1 MTTFAADAGTWRA
14 KARKYRAI
22 ARANVQNSLAYA
34 WDAVTPGIF
43 VMIFIFIFA
52 QIWKVTFAAQNTDVI
67 NGLTLNMT
75 IWYFVWAELVQISK
89 IEPVTT
95 IQNEVKDG
103 SLAYTLGRPY
113 NYVLYH
119 FFHGLGG
126 VGIRMVAVVSFGSL
140 VAWTQTGPL
149 ASFRL
154 EVMPL
159 VIFVTAM
166 AFILDY
172 CIMAMIGLLAFF
184 FEDVMAFRFI
194 YSKITFVLGGL
205 LIPVDFLPD
214 TVQSI
219 ARVLPFNLVVYS
231 PAKLFVA
238 WDWDQFGF
246 IVVMQ
251 IFWIGIMAGLLAVFY
266 RYGVKRVTINGG

>member
-34 WDAVTPGIF
+34 WDALAPGIF
-43 VMIFIFIFA
+43 ATIFIFIFA
-52 QIWKVTFAAQNTDVI
+52 QIWKVTFATQNTGVI

-75 IWYFVWAELVQISK
+75 IWYFVWAELVQLSK
-89 IEPVTT
+89 IDPVTT

-119 FFHGLGG
+119 FFRGLGG
-126 VGIRMVAVVSFGSL
+126 VGIRMVAVLAFGSF
-140 VAWTQTGPL
+140 VAWTQAGLL

-154 EVMPL
+154 ELMPL
-159 VIFVTAM
+159 VLFVTAL
-166 AFILDY
+166 AFVLDY

-219 ARVLPFNLVVYS
+219 ARVLPFNLVVYAPS
-231 PAKLFVA
+231 KLFVS
-238 WDWDQFGF
+238 WDWAQFGF

-251 IFWIGIMAGLLAVFY
+251 LFWISVMAGLLSLFY
-266 RYGVKRVTINGG
+266 RYGVRRVTINGG

>member
-34 WDAVTPGIF
+34 WDALTPGIF
-43 VMIFIFIFA
+43 VTIFIFIFA
-52 QIWKVTFAAQNTDVI
+52 QIWKVTFASQNTNVI

-75 IWYFVWAELVQISK
+75 IWYFVWAELVQLSK
-89 IEPVTT
+89 IDPVTT

-126 VGIRMVAVVSFGSL
+126 VGIRLVSVLAFGSF
-140 VAWTQTGPL
+140 VAGTQAGLL

-159 VIFVTAM
+159 VLFVTVL
-166 AFILDY
+166 AFVLDY

-219 ARVLPFNLVVYS
+219 ARVLPFNLVVYAPS
-231 PAKLFVA
+231 KLFVA
-238 WDWDQFGF
+238 WDWEQFGF
-246 IVVMQ
+246 VVIMQ
-251 IFWIGIMAGLLAVFY
+251 FFWIGVMAGLLTLFY